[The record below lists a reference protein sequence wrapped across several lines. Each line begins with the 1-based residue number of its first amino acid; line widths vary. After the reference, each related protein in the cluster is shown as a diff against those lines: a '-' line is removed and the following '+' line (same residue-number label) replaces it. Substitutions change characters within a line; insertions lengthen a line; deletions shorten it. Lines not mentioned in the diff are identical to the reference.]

1 MSESVSLVA
10 VDFESYYDA
19 EYSLSK
25 MSTFNYCHD
34 PRFDAYLVAIHDKT
48 GPVFI
53 GHPGKFD
60 WGYLKGK
67 TVLAHNAAF
76 DYQVYLRLVETGVIK
91 NPPETEPW
99 LCTADLAAYLGCKR
113 DLATACRF
121 LLGVEVSKAVR
132 TAMRGRKG
140 AELAEDPE
148 VLKYGGRDAELCY
161 MLAEAKLAEW
171 PADERELSI
180 LNREACLSG
189 VAVDLKKVETGRDVL
204 KRRAEGLLEQIPW
217 VATGHKPL
225 SPNALKD
232 YARACGI
239 PAPASTAKTNPEFQ
253 DWVEK
258 HGGDRPW
265 VKVVGEYRS
274 VNILQKRVESLYAGV
289 DRQTGKFPYSIKYA
303 GANTARFCIPGSA
316 EVLTETGWRQLQHW
330 NGSKIMQW
338 DPSGILKF
346 AEATPNAF
354 DNAGATL
361 VQMSGHGVKL
371 PMTPEHRVPHYTSRK
386 SFRVATAAE
395 LRGKRIDVPTAGIFS
410 GGVRGLTAPQI
421 QLLVAAQADG
431 NWYECASDAAWSFGF
446 KKERKFL
453 RLIRILDRLG
463 VQYRTRVSGDTLYN
477 VHIQKLDAPWYL
489 TKTFSLGLLLEC
501 TAESLEVF
509 MGELAHWDG
518 HNDNAGGAVYST
530 VSENNAKTVQTIA
543 HITGRRCSITPIDR
557 SAEHPEWQLAYRLYI
572 TAKREYQLSRVTEWQ
587 CVKHNKKVYCPTTE
601 TGFFLCRYDGGIF
614 ITGNSGGGDTGGK
627 FNMQNMPR
635 NEMFGVDLRPMFVAS
650 PGNKLVICDYAQVE
664 ARYLLWLVGDEAALA
679 PLREGGNLYQTLAE
693 RMGLTTPGSDIKST
707 DKALYRYT
715 KAFGLG
721 AGYFMSGGKFKGVSK
736 TQMGLD
742 MTDEEAKAAI
752 RKYREANPK
761 QVAYWYEHQD
771 ALALSARRR
780 DPAHQVEL
788 KSGRVLTYT
797 DPRHAWRIDPA
808 TQRRRKEIQVTQ
820 VLGLNRTWMHG
831 GILTENEVQA
841 SCRDLLKDAWLAC
854 ARAGYR
860 PILSVHDELVFDLP
874 KEKVAEAVPVI
885 ERLMTQSSPWAEGL
899 PLAVE
904 TVVSDTYT
912 K

>member
-34 PRFDAYLVAIHDKT
+34 PRFDAYLVAVHDKT

-253 DWVEK
+253 DWVAKYGEG
-258 HGGDRPW
+258 HPW

-289 DRQTGKFPYSIKYA
+289 DRQTGKFLYSMKYC
-303 GANTARFCIPGSA
+303 GANTARFSAGS
-316 EVLTETGWRQLQHW
+316 
-330 NGSKIMQW
+330 
-338 DPSGILKF
+338 
-346 AEATPNAF
+346 
-354 DNAGATL
+354 
-361 VQMSGHGVKL
+361 
-371 PMTPEHRVPHYTSRK
+371 
-386 SFRVATAAE
+386 
-395 LRGKRIDVPTAGIFS
+395 
-410 GGVRGLTAPQI
+410 
-421 QLLVAAQADG
+421 
-431 NWYECASDAAWSFGF
+431 
-446 KKERKFL
+446 
-453 RLIRILDRLG
+453 
-463 VQYRTRVSGDTLYN
+463 
-477 VHIQKLDAPWYL
+477 
-489 TKTFSLGLLLEC
+489 
-501 TAESLEVF
+501 
-509 MGELAHWDG
+509 
-518 HNDNAGGAVYST
+518 
-530 VSENNAKTVQTIA
+530 
-543 HITGRRCSITPIDR
+543 
-557 SAEHPEWQLAYRLYI
+557 
-572 TAKREYQLSRVTEWQ
+572 
-587 CVKHNKKVYCPTTE
+587 
-601 TGFFLCRYDGGIF
+601 
-614 ITGNSGGGDTGGK
+614 GDTGGK

-664 ARYLLWLVGDEAALA
+664 ARYLLWLVGDEASLA

-721 AGYFMSGGKFKGVSK
+721 AGYFMSGGKFKNVSK

-752 RKYREANPK
+752 RKYRDANPK